1 MEVPEKK
8 DQSGESGAKA
18 SLLFSKGMHG
28 SDTEE
33 EPVSSIPIHA
43 SSVNERM
50 DNVVSGSSMSGQ
62 INKEVSTPRD
72 FKTQVGSNRLPG
84 E

>member
-8 DQSGESGAKA
+8 DQSGESGDKD

-28 SDTEE
+28 SDTEGE
-33 EPVSSIPIHA
+33 LVSSIPIHA

-50 DNVVSGSSMSGQ
+50 VDVVSSKSGQ
-62 INKEVSTPRD
+62 TNKEVSTPRD
-72 FKTQVGSNRLPG
+72 DKTQVESNRSP
-84 E
+84 EE

>member
-8 DQSGESGAKA
+8 DQGGESGDKD
-18 SLLFSKGMHG
+18 SLLFSKGMQG
-28 SDTEE
+28 SDTEGE
-33 EPVSSIPIHA
+33 LVSSIPIHA

-50 DNVVSGSSMSGQ
+50 DNVVSGSFMSGQ

-72 FKTQVGSNRLPG
+72 DKMQVESNRSP
-84 E
+84 EE

>member
-8 DQSGESGAKA
+8 DQDGERGDKD

-28 SDTEE
+28 SDTEAE
-33 EPVSSIPIHA
+33 LVSSIPIHA

-62 INKEVSTPRD
+62 IKKEVSTPRD